1 MRYARTASALMRRR
15 DFVTLLT
22 GAAATWPLTARA
34 QQPPTMPVIGYLNG
48 ASAAQF
54 PQLLDGFHKGLS
66 ETGYSEGRN
75 VAFEY
80 RYADGQ
86 YDRLPALAADLVSR
100 RVSVIVATAGTPT
113 IRAAKAATSTIPIV
127 FVIGG
132 DPVMFGIVASLNRP
146 GGNITGITLL
156 ASEIAAKRLGLLL
169 ELVPR
174 AAVIAVLANPKN
186 PISEPQI
193 ADLQA
198 AARTLGH
205 ELLVLKASTDSDF
218 AAAFAA
224 IDQQRVDALLV
235 AADPFFDDRRA
246 QLVSLAARHNVPAS
260 YIRREFVADGGLL
273 SYGPDP
279 PDAFRQAG
287 IYTGR
292 ILKGEKPADL
302 PVMRPTKFEIVIN
315 LKTAKALRLNVP
327 ATLLAR
333 ADEVIE

>member
-1 MRYARTASALMRRR
+1 MRRR
-15 DFVTLLT
+15 DFVSVLA
-22 GAAATWPLTARA
+22 GAGAIWPLRSRA
-34 QQPPTMPVIGYLNG
+34 QQSPLPVIGYLNG
-48 ASAAQF
+48 ASASQF
-54 PQLLDGFHKGLS
+54 PQLLAGFHKGLS

-75 VAFEY
+75 VAIEY
-80 RYADGQ
+80 HYADGQ

-132 DPVMFGIVASLNRP
+132 DPVTFGIVASLNRP
-146 GGNITGITLL
+146 GGNITGMTL
-156 ASEIAAKRLGLLL
+156 AGSETVAKRLGVLL
-169 ELVPR
+169 ELVPA

-186 PISEPQI
+186 PISEPQ
-193 ADLQA
+193 LTELRA
-198 AARTLGH
+198 AARKLDRQ
-205 ELLVLKASTDSDF
+205 LLVLNASVESDF
-218 AAAFAA
+218 AAVSTA
-224 IDQQRVDALLV
+224 IEQHNVDALFV
-235 AADPFFDDRRA
+235 AADPFFDDRRE
-246 QLVSLAARHNVPAS
+246 QIVSLAARHRIPAC
-260 YIRREFVADGGLL
+260 YTRRDFVVDGGLL
-273 SYGPDP
+273 SYGPDA

-302 PVMRPTKFEIVIN
+302 PVMQPIKFEMVIN
-315 LKTAKALRLNVP
+315 LKTAKALGLNVP

>member
-1 MRYARTASALMRRR
+1 MRRR
-15 DFVTLLT
+15 DFVTIFAS
-22 GAAATWPLTARA
+22 AAATWPLITRA
-34 QQPPTMPVIGYLNG
+34 QQLPTMPVIGYLNG

-54 PQLLDGFHKGLS
+54 PQLLAGFHKGLS

-75 VAFEY
+75 VAIEY
-80 RYADGQ
+80 HYADGQ

-113 IRAAKAATSTIPIV
+113 IRAAKAATTTIPIV

-132 DPVMFGIVASLNRP
+132 DPMTFGIVASLNRP
-146 GGNITGITLL
+146 GGNITGMTLSG
-156 ASEIAAKRLGLLL
+156 SETVAKRLGLML
-169 ELVPR
+169 ELAPA

-186 PISEPQI
+186 PISESQLSE
-193 ADLQA
+193 LQA
-198 AARTLGH
+198 AARKLGH
-205 ELLVLKASTDSDF
+205 QLVVLNASTESDF
-218 AAAFAA
+218 AAVSTD
-224 IDQQRVDALLV
+224 IDRHKVDALFV
-235 AADPFFDDRRA
+235 GADPFFDDRRE
-246 QLVSLAARHNVPAS
+246 QIVSLAARHRIPAC
-260 YIRREFVADGGLL
+260 YTRRDFVVDGGLL
-273 SYGPDP
+273 SYGPDA

-302 PVMRPTKFEIVIN
+302 PVMQPIKFEMVIN
-315 LKTAKALRLNVP
+315 LKTAKALGLNVP

>member
-1 MRYARTASALMRRR
+1 MRRR
-15 DFVTLLT
+15 NFIAGLASTTAVLSL
-22 GAAATWPLTARA
+22 AARA
-34 QQPPTMPVIGYLNG
+34 QQPPPMPVIGYLNG

-54 PQLLDGFHKGLS
+54 PQLLAGFHKGLS

-132 DPVMFGIVASLNRP
+132 DPVTFGIVASLNRP
-146 GGNITGITLL
+146 GGNITGMTL
-156 ASEIAAKRLGLLL
+156 AGSETVAKRLGVLL
-169 ELVPR
+169 ELVPA

-186 PISEPQI
+186 PISEPQ
-193 ADLQA
+193 LTELRA
-198 AARTLGH
+198 AARKLDRQ
-205 ELLVLKASTDSDF
+205 LLVLNASIESDF
-218 AAAFAA
+218 AAVSTA
-224 IDQQRVDALLV
+224 IEQNKVDALFV
-235 AADPFFDDRRA
+235 AADPFFDDRRE
-246 QLVSLAARHNVPAS
+246 QIVSLAARHRIPAC
-260 YIRREFVADGGLL
+260 YTRRDFVVDGGLL
-273 SYGPDP
+273 SYGPDA

-302 PVMRPTKFEIVIN
+302 PVMEPIKFETVIN
-315 LKTAKALRLNVP
+315 LKTAKALGLNVP
-327 ATLLAR
+327 VTLIAR

>member
-1 MRYARTASALMRRR
+1 MRRR
-15 DFVTLLT
+15 DFIKGIVSAT
-22 GAAATWPLTARA
+22 GWPLAARA
-34 QQPPTMPVIGYLNG
+34 QQPPVPVIGYLNG

-54 PQLLDGFHKGLS
+54 PHLLAAFRKGLN
-66 ETGYSEGRN
+66 ETDYIEGRN
-75 VAFEY
+75 VTMEY

-146 GGNITGITLL
+146 GGNITGITLV
-156 ASEIAAKRLGLLL
+156 ASDIAAKRLGLLL
-169 ELVPR
+169 ELVPT
-174 AAVIAVLANPKN
+174 AAVIGVLANPNN

-198 AARTLGH
+198 AARTLGRQ
-205 ELLVLKASTDSDF
+205 LLVLKASTETDF

-224 IDQQRVDALLV
+224 IDQQHVDALLV

-246 QLVSLAARHNVPAS
+246 QLVSLAARHKVPAS
-260 YIRREFVADGGLL
+260 YIRREFVTDGGFV

-279 PDAFRQAG
+279 SDALRQAG

-292 ILKGEKPADL
+292 ILKGAKASDL
-302 PVMRPTKFEIVIN
+302 PIMEPTKFELVIN
-315 LKTAKALRLNVP
+315 LKTAKTLGLNIP

>member
-1 MRYARTASALMRRR
+1 MRRR
-15 DFVTLLT
+15 DFIKGIVSAT
-22 GAAATWPLTARA
+22 GWPLAARA
-34 QQPPTMPVIGYLNG
+34 QQPPVPVIGYLNG

-54 PQLLDGFHKGLS
+54 PHLLAAFRKGLN
-66 ETGYSEGRN
+66 ETDYIEGRN
-75 VAFEY
+75 VTMEY

-146 GGNITGITLL
+146 GGNITGITLV
-156 ASEIAAKRLGLLL
+156 ASDIAAKRLGLLL
-169 ELVPR
+169 ELVPT
-174 AAVIAVLANPKN
+174 AAVIGVLANPNN

-198 AARTLGH
+198 AASTLGRQ
-205 ELLVLKASTDSDF
+205 LLVLKASTETDF

-224 IDQQRVDALLV
+224 IDQQHVDALLV

-246 QLVSLAARHNVPAS
+246 QLVSLAARHKVPAS
-260 YIRREFVADGGLL
+260 YIRREFVTDGGLV

-279 PDAFRQAG
+279 SDALRQAG

-292 ILKGEKPADL
+292 ILKGAKASDL
-302 PVMRPTKFEIVIN
+302 PIMQPTKFELVIN
-315 LKTAKALRLNVP
+315 LKTAKTLGLNIP